1 MNKMKLSAFV
11 MGLMALT
18 FTLQSCE
25 LDDNDSYDV
34 RRPSAL
40 VTVRPQA
47 DKTFTMQLDDKT
59 TLTPSNMQTSPFGDK
74 EVRALVNYTEDV
86 QTNGSIRS
94 VHINWIDSIRT
105 KLPVVTAGADND
117 KIYGNDP
124 IEIVRDWVT
133 VAEDGYLTLRI
144 RTRWGSLHTTHYIN
158 LLTGTNPENPYELE
172 LRHDA
177 KGDIDGA
184 VGDALVAFNLNNL
197 PKNGNEDLKLKLNWT
212 SFSGKKSAEFSLHL
226 HDTQVQSISESMPLN
241 SCVE

>member
-86 QTNGSIRS
+86 QTNGSIHS

-177 KGDIDGA
+177 KGDVDGA